1 MDILDVILGA
11 EMANEYTDS
20 QRLAYTEKKVLTYDG
35 NPDNRFP
42 WGDEGV
48 YMTRVSGELIDLNS
62 IAEITLTPAVGDPIV
77 VKATPETTF
86 VGTLPGSSFPCLYG
100 RLSSSASIHAPAI
113 ALLDIDLPG
122 TDFGDLYAGTYLCSY
137 ENEIMVGYISRI
149 ECAETVHQIDQKF
162 IPNTVINLCDYG
174 IDSYQ
179 ILQIAM
185 GTGKLEGRIPAD
197 YETLERL
204 FDAVPADG
212 TPLAVMINNGK
223 DPIIMC
229 YNPVVGINP
238 SGASVSS
245 LSASATLVEENLGKR
260 IDMTILIQNSNA
272 VRSIYYFIEINDKPA
287 DVTL

>member
-1 MDILDVILGA
+1 MDILDMILGA

-20 QRLAYTEKKVLTYDG
+20 QRLAYVEKKVLTYDG
-35 NPDNRFP
+35 NPDKRIVVDDRSYMVHVS
-42 WGDEGV
+42 DEH
-48 YMTRVSGELIDLNS
+48 IDLNS
-62 IAEITLTPAVGDPIV
+62 IKSGTVTTEDGSTITMEITDENSQIITENGVSVLSVSFSGTTAPAVILVPDEVLGLPTA
-77 VKATPETTF
+77 VK
-86 VGTLPGSSFPCLYG
+86 
-100 RLSSSASIHAPAI
+100 R
-113 ALLDIDLPG
+113 
-122 TDFGDLYAGTYLCSY
+122 GTYLLGYTTDILS
-137 ENEIMVGYISRI
+137 GYISRI
-149 ECAETVHQIDQKF
+149 ECVETVHQINKKF

-238 SGASVSS
+238 SGASVGS
-245 LSASATLVEENLGKR
+245 LSTSATLVEENLGKR